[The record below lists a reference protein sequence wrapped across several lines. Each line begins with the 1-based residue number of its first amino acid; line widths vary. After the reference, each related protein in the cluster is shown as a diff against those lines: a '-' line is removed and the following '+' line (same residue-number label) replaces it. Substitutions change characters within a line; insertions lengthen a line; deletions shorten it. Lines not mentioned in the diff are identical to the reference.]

1 MEKKPITEMTIEE
14 LQLAREVTIIR
25 KNEFVKVQNF
35 QSAITYRDKEIRIM
49 SEIERRIDEAYD
61 I

>member
-1 MEKKPITEMTIEE
+1 MKKTITEMSIEE
-14 LQLAREVTIIR
+14 LQLAREVAIIR

-35 QSAITYRDKEIRIM
+35 QSAITYRDKEVRIM
-49 SEIERRIDEAYD
+49 CEIERRIDDMYD

>member
-1 MEKKPITEMTIEE
+1 MKKSITEMTIEE

-35 QSAITYRDKEIRIM
+35 KSAITYQDKEIRIM
-49 SEIERRIDEAYD
+49 TEIERRIDGVYD